1 VSQDAFDFDLS
12 DGAAVEDSGAAA
24 DGSDEAATL
33 SIGELVSRVNRTLAD
48 GVGRGIWVRGE
59 INSFTQR
66 TQHRYFTLVDDGAGA
81 ADVRQRPKVAA
92 ALFGQ
97 TFQRLRR
104 RLEEAGLTLQ
114 DGVAVRVRGTLELYG
129 PTGRLTF
136 RVSDIDPQF
145 TLGHLALQRDALLR
159 RLAADGLLELNRSLD
174 LPLVPSRVGV
184 VTSRQSDGWHDFRT
198 NLSESGLGFDLLL
211 APVVVQGASAPI
223 QIGRALHLL
232 GARGDVDVIVLV
244 RGGGSR
250 SDLATFDH
258 ERVAKA
264 IANCPLPV
272 ITGVGHDLDRSV
284 ADHVAHTATKTPTA
298 CAQFLID
305 RVRSFT
311 SDLDRCSHAV
321 AHAANRTLSAAGAV
335 LARDRHRVRVAARR
349 SIRDA
354 HDHVQRTGRDV
365 SMAARGTLDGGAHE
379 LHQSE
384 RRLEFSARR
393 AVRSAE
399 TRLEQVATRFARRPA
414 EVLRQETHRLD
425 VLEARLRA
433 VDPEHALERGWTITT
448 TPDGRIVRSIHEL
461 QPGDTV
467 TTRLRDG
474 QAHSTVTQVEGQ
486 T

>member
-1 VSQDAFDFDLS
+1 MNQDAFDFDLD
-12 DGAAVEDSGAAA
+12 DGAVAEQSGAAA
-24 DGSDEAATL
+24 DGSDEPATL

-59 INSFTQR
+59 IHSFSR
-66 TQHRYFTLVDDGAGA
+66 RNQHRYFTLVDDGAGPG
-81 ADVRQRPKVAA
+81 DVRQRPKVAA

-104 RLEEAGLTLQ
+104 RLDEAGLTLQ

-129 PTGRLTF
+129 PSGRLTF

-159 RLAADGLLELNRSLD
+159 RLAADGLVERNGSLD
-174 LPLVPSRVGV
+174 LPLVPLRIGV

-198 NLSESGLGFDLLL
+198 NLAESGLGFELLV
-211 APVVVQGASAPI
+211 APVAVQGATAPI
-223 QIGRALHLL
+223 QIGRALHRL
-232 GARGDVDVIVLV
+232 GARSDVDVVALV

-311 SDLDRCSHAV
+311 AELDRCSHAV
-321 AHAANRTLSAAGAV
+321 AHAANRTLSAADSV
-335 LARDRHRVRVAARR
+335 LARDRHRLQVAARR

-354 HDHVQRTGRDV
+354 HAHVARTGRDV
-365 SMAARGTLDGGAHE
+365 AVAARGTLDAGTHDLRQG
-379 LHQSE
+379 E
-384 RRLEFSARR
+384 RRLDVSARR
-393 AVRSAE
+393 AVRSAGS
-399 TRLEQVATRFARRPA
+399 RLDQVTTRFERRPD
-414 EVLRQETHRLD
+414 EVLRHETHRLD
-425 VLEARLRA
+425 ALAARLRA

-448 TPDGRIVRSIHEL
+448 TADGRVVRSVHEL
-461 QPGDTV
+461 QAGSTI

-474 QAHSTVTQVEGQ
+474 QARSTVTQVEDL